1 MQLQEHAIK
10 EMCTGGHIESANA
23 MRLKD
28 FSYVLDFISEDGKCF
43 KLITQ
48 KGHRREFRNI
58 NTLIALI
65 DKLKVKK
72 LVVMLDSELSLK
84 EI

>member
-10 EMCTGGHIESANA
+10 EMCTSDYIESAKA
-23 MRLKD
+23 LRLKD
-28 FSYVLDFISEDGKCF
+28 YSYVLDFLSEDGKCF
-43 KLITQ
+43 QLITQ

-65 DKLKVKK
+65 DKLKVQK
-72 LVVMLDSELSLK
+72 LIVILDPELSVK